1 MNATKKLLAALIALT
16 LVAGQAL
23 TAQTIKSPAFAQPL
37 VEQWVKVYNEM
48 HPDQTISMAAKGAE
62 ADIQVVVSQQQA
74 KQLGNTNTTFGRYAI
89 LPFTQAGSEAASTF
103 GSKRYSKSKIEHI
116 YFNIDD
122 EEDEFGDYANANKG
136 MIIYSGNSQATVA
149 NSFAEY
155 FGQSATAF
163 RGKRIQ
169 GDDRFVINAV
179 SRDQKG
185 LAFNAVANLY
195 DLQSR
200 QLRQGIQL
208 LNLDVKRDVQHALE
222 SQNLDEL
229 LTALETNQSDAIATA
244 DISLSYNGSDQRLNA
259 FVNWV
264 LSDGIQYNHQ
274 YGLLNSNQT
283 LQANK

>member
-16 LVAGQAL
+16 LVAGQTL

-74 KQLGNTNTTFGRYAI
+74 KQLGNTNATFGRYAI
-89 LPFTQAGSEAASTF
+89 LPFTQEGSEAAATF
-103 GSKRYSKSKIEHI
+103 GTKRYSKSKIEHI

-136 MIIYSGNSQATVA
+136 MTIYSGNSQATVA

-155 FGQSATAF
+155 YGQSATAF

-185 LAFNAVANLY
+185 LAFNAVAN
-195 DLQSR
+195 
-200 QLRQGIQL
+200 
-208 LNLDVKRDVQHALE
+208 
-222 SQNLDEL
+222 
-229 LTALETNQSDAIATA
+229 
-244 DISLSYNGSDQRLNA
+244 
-259 FVNWV
+259 WV